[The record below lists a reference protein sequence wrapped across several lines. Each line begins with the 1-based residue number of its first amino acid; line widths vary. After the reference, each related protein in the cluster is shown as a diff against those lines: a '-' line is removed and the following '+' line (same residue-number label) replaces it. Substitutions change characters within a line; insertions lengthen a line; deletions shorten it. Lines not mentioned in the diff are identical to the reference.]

1 MGFKTFFK
9 YLIAS
14 ILIVVILRH
23 LTTTHYLGLLR
34 NISPGELLFSIFIAL
49 VLFTLSGT
57 RYYYILKKY
66 HHTKLLLQDIPL
78 FPIMMNLWGYLLPT
92 QGSLIF
98 STLFLKYKYQVT
110 IRRSFSINLY
120 IYLFSVVLT
129 GAIGLYYCVSHQM
142 YFSPILI
149 VSVFFF
155 FSPVI
160 ILIITKLIK
169 GMHFLEFFNILKIVR
184 EKTLSLLAGIN
195 SFWLDPKLNLTL
207 FFLNIVHL
215 FVTYLWFFQTTIVFD
230 LTLSN
235 YEIIM
240 LALMSRLALILKFT
254 PGNLGITELV
264 AGGALH
270 FLGGNFSE
278 GVLCT
283 LFFRFTTLLIAAIV
297 GGFATIYNMQYVN
310 LEKIKKILK
319 TKG

>member
-1 MGFKTFFK
+1 MGYKTFFK

-14 ILIVVILRH
+14 ILIVAILRH
-23 LTTTHYLGLLR
+23 LFTTHYLGLIK
-34 NISPGELLFSIFIAL
+34 NVSPGELLLSILIAF

-66 HHTKLLLQDIPL
+66 HHTKFLLQDISL

-129 GAIGLYYCVSHQM
+129 GAIGLYYTVSHQM
-142 YFSPILI
+142 YYSPISI
-149 VSVFFF
+149 VSMFFL

-160 ILIITKLIK
+160 IVIMTKLLA
-169 GMHFLEFFNILKIVR
+169 GMHFLELFKILKTLQ
-184 EKTLSLLAGIN
+184 EKMSSLLGELN
-195 SFWLDPKLNLTL
+195 SFWLDPKLNITL

-215 FVTYLWFFQTTIVFD
+215 IVTYLWFFEATIVFD
-230 LTLSN
+230 LALSN

-240 LALMSRLALILKFT
+240 LALISRLALIFKFT
-254 PGNLGITELV
+254 PGNLGVTEV
-264 AGGALH
+264 AAGGALH
-270 FLGGNFSE
+270 LLGGNFSE
-278 GVLCT
+278 GVICT
-283 LFFRFTTLLIAAIV
+283 LFFRFTTLLIASIV
-297 GGFATIYNMQYVN
+297 GGFATIYNMQYVK
-310 LEKIKKILK
+310 LKEIKRMLK
-319 TKG
+319 TNG